1 MNKHAHSSKSL
12 PSGVTGGQEF
22 ERMFFF
28 QLVAKWKASF
38 PKLFLKGSPS
48 YISVPFI
55 CFIIYNHIWQLT
67 SLNSACVLLPKRWR
81 LAKKVRPCLWCPTL
95 SWVHG
100 HSDFGIILSIWQKG
114 CRIQWSFTQDPLK
127 GWNSWVLGTLGSWC
141 CCFVC
146 DDRRV
151 TTVWKILR
159 IILSYIWLNMP
170 FDLLSIDMSL

>member
-55 CFIIYNHIWQLT
+55 CFIIYNHI
-67 SLNSACVLLPKRWR
+67 
-81 LAKKVRPCLWCPTL
+81 
-95 SWVHG
+95 
-100 HSDFGIILSIWQKG
+100 
-114 CRIQWSFTQDPLK
+114 
-127 GWNSWVLGTLGSWC
+127 
-141 CCFVC
+141 
-146 DDRRV
+146 
-151 TTVWKILR
+151 
-159 IILSYIWLNMP
+159 
-170 FDLLSIDMSL
+170 